1 MRLIDLL
8 PFLGG
13 VSYKQ
18 VQVQVDTKTEEY
30 FSGEYGTKEE
40 QYVSGYGTKTEQYIT
55 GYQKKTITEL
65 QGEDPYYYNAYTNN
79 MVGCTTNKY
88 ATSKN
93 RTNQST
99 TSTTCKLI
107 NDRYVEVNDAY
118 IGLLNRCVESSSAA
132 SFHISE
138 SNKFYGGDVYSSL
151 DATLTTSGS
160 SEDVAEYNN
169 PVRPSNKTG
178 AYNPKSTG
186 ATYVTRQV
194 DDTSRPIYGTRTVTD
209 YNKPIYSTR
218 TVTDYN
224 KPIYKTREV
233 PVYEWQWVEE

>member
-13 VSYKQ
+13 VAYKQ
-18 VQVQVDTKTEEY
+18 VQVQVATRTEEY
-30 FSGEYGTKEE
+30 FSGEYGTKQE

-55 GYQKKTITEL
+55 GYQKKTVTEI

-79 MVGCTTNKY
+79 KVGCTTNKY
-88 ATSKN
+88 ATAPS
-93 RTNQST
+93 RTNQS
-99 TSTTCKLI
+99 STGGTCKLI
-107 NDRYVEVNDAY
+107 NDDYVGVNDDFIWA
-118 IGLLNRCVESSSAA
+118 LNRCVGSSSDC
-132 SFHISE
+132 
-138 SNKFYGGDVYSSL
+138 KFYTTGGDLYAVL
-151 DATLTTSGS
+151 DGGGGA
-160 SEDVAEYNN
+160 SEDRAEYNS
-169 PVRPSNKTG
+169 PIRQDYKTG
-178 AYNPKSTG
+178 VYNPKCTG

-194 DDTSRPIYGTRTVTD
+194 DDKSRPIYGTRTVTD
-209 YNKPIYSTR
+209 YNKPIYGTR